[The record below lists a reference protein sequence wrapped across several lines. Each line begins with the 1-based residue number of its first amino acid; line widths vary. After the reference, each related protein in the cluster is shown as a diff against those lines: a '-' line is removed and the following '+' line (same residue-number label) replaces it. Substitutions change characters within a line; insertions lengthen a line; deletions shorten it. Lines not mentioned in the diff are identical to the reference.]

1 MRRPRFVLLNGPPGI
16 GKSTLSRRYVEDHPG
31 TLDLDV
37 DRLRGFVGGWRER
50 FDETGEVV
58 RPVALAM
65 ATAHLRGGRD
75 VVMPQLLANLGEIA
89 KFEKAAHD
97 GGGTFVHVVLL
108 DDEDRSVGRFARRD
122 GDDPW
127 HEHVRA
133 LVAARDG
140 DNGLRALHRRLLEVL
155 AQRPEAV
162 VVDSVEGEPDATY
175 ARLVAAVDGDRPGS
189 PGPADGWLP
198 VGWLHPR
205 RVELPTGHHLRP
217 ITADDTD
224 LDLVAVRSSRER
236 LFSIYGRAW
245 GWPPADLTPSRTAR
259 TCSTTPTRSRRTCR
273 STTHCSTP
281 TRPCWWGA
289 STSTRRRRSAA
300 PTPRSPG
307 GWPTRS
313 SAPTSRP
320 RSTSSCRAGSP
331 RTGPSTPRGTSD
343 ATSRGTT
350 GSRST
355 TCADDQGIWIVART
369 MLWSEPIVPVTCRV
383 LGLNGTTTSYS
394 FTTSELVAKIWSMP
408 LPILS

>member
-1 MRRPRFVLLNGPPGI
+1 MRRPRLVLLNGPPGI

-50 FDETGEVV
+50 FDETGEIV

-65 ATAHLRGGRD
+65 VTAHLRGGRD
-75 VVMPQLLANLGEIA
+75 VVLPQLLANLAEIA
-89 KFEKAAHD
+89 KFERAAHD
-97 GGGTFVHVVLL
+97 GGGTFLHVVLL

-140 DNGLRALHRRLLEVL
+140 DDGLRALHRRLLEVL
-155 AQRPEAV
+155 AQLPEAV

-175 ARLVAAVDGDRPGS
+175 ARLVAAVDGDDPGS

-224 LDLVAVRSSRER
+224 LDLVAVRSSQPR
-236 LFSIYGRAW
+236 LFSIYGQAW
-245 GWPPADLTPSRTAR
+245 GWPPEDLTAEQDREDLQHHADEIEAHLSFNYALLDADETVLVGCVYVDPPEKVGGADAEIS
-259 TCSTTPTRSRRTCR
+259 
-273 STTHCSTP
+273 
-281 TRPCWWGA
+281 WWVADAFVG
-289 STSTRRRRSAA
+289 TDVEAA
-300 PTPRSPG
+300 L
-307 GWPTRS
+307 
-313 SAPTSRP
+313 
-320 RSTSSCRAGSP
+320 
-331 RTGPSTPRGTSD
+331 D
-343 ATSRGTT
+343 
-350 GSRST
+350 
-355 TCADDQGIWIVART
+355 
-369 MLWSEPIVPVTCRV
+369 
-383 LGLNGTTTSYS
+383 
-394 FTTSELVAKIWSMP
+394 ELVPRWIAGDWP
-408 LPILS
+408 LDAPRYVGRDLTWDAWIALDDLR